1 MKKNRKTITKKKN
14 DAENK
19 DTKEDKKV
27 KKKDTENKG
36 GEENKEIK
44 KKDKESKK
52 KEKEGKNKANGNNSP
67 REKSKIYILGDS
79 MIKKLNGYFLTKK
92 VRHKYLIKVRSF
104 SGAKV
109 SCMVDHVKPTLRDD
123 KPDHIILH
131 AGTNDLR
138 TEKTTSQ
145 IAKSIM
151 DLTTSLKNNGNSV
164 IVSGIV
170 PRFDNLN
177 NKATEVN
184 NRLVL
189 MCAERNIPFISHSES
204 IDSSKHLNESKLHLN
219 FNGVKV
225 FAENFSA
232 FLTKVDWY

>member
-1 MKKNRKTITKKKN
+1 
-14 DAENK
+14 
-19 DTKEDKKV
+19 
-27 KKKDTENKG
+27 
-36 GEENKEIK
+36 
-44 KKDKESKK
+44 
-52 KEKEGKNKANGNNSP
+52 
-67 REKSKIYILGDS
+67 

-109 SCMVDHVKPTLRDD
+109 SCMVDHVKRTLRDD

-131 AGTNDLR
+131 VGTNDLR
-138 TEKTTSQ
+138 TEKTSSQ
-145 IAKSIM
+145 IAKSAI

-170 PRFDNLN
+170 PRFHNLN

-204 IDSSKHLNESKLHLN
+204 IDSSKHRNESKLHMN

-225 FAENFSA
+225 YAENFLA
-232 FLTKVDWY
+232 F

>member
-1 MKKNRKTITKKKN
+1 
-14 DAENK
+14 
-19 DTKEDKKV
+19 
-27 KKKDTENKG
+27 
-36 GEENKEIK
+36 
-44 KKDKESKK
+44 
-52 KEKEGKNKANGNNSP
+52 
-67 REKSKIYILGDS
+67 
-79 MIKKLNGYFLTKK
+79 MIKKLNGYFLKKK
-92 VRHKYLIKVRSF
+92 VRHKYLIKVR

-109 SCMVDHVKPTLRDD
+109 SCMVDHVKPTLRDG

-138 TEKTTSQ
+138 TEKTASQ
-145 IAKSIM
+145 IAKSVM
-151 DLTTSLKNNGNSV
+151 DLTTSLKNHSKSV

-219 FNGVKV
+219 FNGVKA

-232 FLTKVDWY
+232 FLAKFD

>member
-1 MKKNRKTITKKKN
+1 
-14 DAENK
+14 
-19 DTKEDKKV
+19 
-27 KKKDTENKG
+27 
-36 GEENKEIK
+36 
-44 KKDKESKK
+44 
-52 KEKEGKNKANGNNSP
+52 
-67 REKSKIYILGDS
+67 

-92 VRHKYLIKVRSF
+92 VRHKYLMKVRSF

-109 SCMVDHVKPTLRDD
+109 SCMVDHVKSILRDD
-123 KPDHIILH
+123 KPDRVILQ

-138 TEKTTSQ
+138 TEKTSSQ
-145 IAKSIM
+145 IAKSII

-164 IVSGIV
+164 IVSDIV
-170 PRFDNLN
+170 PRFDNHT

-184 NRLVL
+184 NGLVL

-204 IDSSKHLNESKLHLN
+204 IDPSNYLNENKLHLN

-232 FLTKVDWY
+232 FLTKFD

>member
-1 MKKNRKTITKKKN
+1 M
-14 DAENK
+14 
-19 DTKEDKKV
+19 
-27 KKKDTENKG
+27 
-36 GEENKEIK
+36 
-44 KKDKESKK
+44 
-52 KEKEGKNKANGNNSP
+52 KNKANDNNSP
-67 REKSKIYILGDS
+67 RENLKIY
-79 MIKKLNGYFLTKK
+79 GYILTKK
-92 VRHKYLIKVRSF
+92 VRYRYLIKVRSF

-138 TEKTTSQ
+138 TEKTSSQ
-145 IAKSIM
+145 IPNSII
-151 DLTTSLKNNGNSV
+151 DLTASLKSNGNSV

-184 NRLVL
+184 IPLVL

-204 IDSSKHLNESKLHLN
+204 IDSSKYLNESKLHLN

-232 FLTKVDWY
+232 FLTKFD

>member
-1 MKKNRKTITKKKN
+1 
-14 DAENK
+14 
-19 DTKEDKKV
+19 
-27 KKKDTENKG
+27 
-36 GEENKEIK
+36 
-44 KKDKESKK
+44 
-52 KEKEGKNKANGNNSP
+52 
-67 REKSKIYILGDS
+67 
-79 MIKKLNGYFLTKK
+79 MIKKLNGYFLTKN

-109 SCMVDHVKPTLRDD
+109 SCMVDHVKRTLQDD
-123 KPDHIILH
+123 KPDHIIFY

-138 TEKTTSQ
+138 TEKTALQ

-204 IDSSKHLNESKLHLN
+204 IDCSKHLNESKLHLN

-225 FAENFSA
+225 FVETFSA
-232 FLTKVDWY
+232 FLTKFD